1 MKVVLRI
8 FIPLCIFSFIAF
20 GISVMF
26 LGTQPITADATISEL
41 TISDSGA
48 NTYDITDS
56 FTSIRADI
64 GAYKLTI
71 KPWSENKTQVT
82 VSGDKSSRIKAGVSG
97 DRLTIESDWSW
108 GENWNWSMFRNIF
121 NGSAFSTEVLLKIPD
136 KTYEQVM
143 MYVGAGSLVSDGI
156 QAKDIYLNVGAG
168 SMTYTQPAGFRADH
182 ISADV
187 SAGSLIAKN
196 MAAGNYEVDV
206 SAGSANIYGLT
217 GSGSAD
223 VSAGNARLQFAELNE
238 ECNVDVS
245 AGDVTLDIPE
255 DSSAK
260 FICDK
265 SAGDIRIMVG
275 GENRHADDGDII
287 SINGGGTTVNLSVSA
302 GDIKVLNS
310 TSSAVEIGTAI
321 VSAAENSARNI
332 TTTFTLEETAIA
344 EENE

>member
-26 LGTQPITADATISEL
+26 LGTQPITADAAISEL

-182 ISADV
+182 ISADI

-196 MAAGNYEVDV
+196 MAAGNYEV
-206 SAGSANIYGLT
+206 
-217 GSGSAD
+217 D

-310 TSSAVEIGTAI
+310 TSSAVEIGTAV

>member
-26 LGTQPITADATISEL
+26 LGTQPITADTAISEL

-168 SMTYTQPAGFRADH
+168 SMTYTCLLYTSDAAD
-182 ISADV
+182 
-187 SAGSLIAKN
+187 
-196 MAAGNYEVDV
+196 E
-206 SAGSANIYGLT
+206 
-217 GSGSAD
+217 
-223 VSAGNARLQFAELNE
+223 
-238 ECNVDVS
+238 
-245 AGDVTLDIPE
+245 
-255 DSSAK
+255 
-260 FICDK
+260 
-265 SAGDIRIMVG
+265 
-275 GENRHADDGDII
+275 
-287 SINGGGTTVNLSVSA
+287 
-302 GDIKVLNS
+302 
-310 TSSAVEIGTAI
+310 
-321 VSAAENSARNI
+321 
-332 TTTFTLEETAIA
+332 
-344 EENE
+344 

>member
-26 LGTQPITADATISEL
+26 LGTQPITADAAISEL

-121 NGSAFSTEVLLKIPD
+121 NGSAFSTEVLLKVPD

-143 MYVGAGSLVSDGI
+143 MYVGSWLAGLRRNSGERHLPERWRRLDDLHSASRIPRRSYFCRCFG
-156 QAKDIYLNVGAG
+156 
-168 SMTYTQPAGFRADH
+168 GFTH
-182 ISADV
+182 
-187 SAGSLIAKN
+187 
-196 MAAGNYEVDV
+196 
-206 SAGSANIYGLT
+206 
-217 GSGSAD
+217 
-223 VSAGNARLQFAELNE
+223 
-238 ECNVDVS
+238 C
-245 AGDVTLDIPE
+245 
-255 DSSAK
+255 
-260 FICDK
+260 
-265 SAGDIRIMVG
+265 
-275 GENRHADDGDII
+275 
-287 SINGGGTTVNLSVSA
+287 
-302 GDIKVLNS
+302 
-310 TSSAVEIGTAI
+310 
-321 VSAAENSARNI
+321 
-332 TTTFTLEETAIA
+332 
-344 EENE
+344 

>member
-26 LGTQPITADATISEL
+26 LGTQPITADAAISEL

-121 NGSAFSTEVLLKIPD
+121 NGSAFSTEVLLKVPD

-196 MAAGNYEVDV
+196 MAAGNYD
-206 SAGSANIYGLT
+206 
-217 GSGSAD
+217 AD

-310 TSSAVEIGTAI
+310 TSSAVEIGTAV

>member
-26 LGTQPITADATISEL
+26 LGTQPITADTAISEL

-121 NGSAFSTEVLLKIPD
+121 NGSAFSTEVLLKVPD
-136 KTYEQVM
+136 KTYEQIM

-223 VSAGNARLQFAELNE
+223 VSAGNARL
-238 ECNVDVS
+238 
-245 AGDVTLDIPE
+245 
-255 DSSAK
+255 
-260 FICDK
+260 
-265 SAGDIRIMVG
+265 
-275 GENRHADDGDII
+275 
-287 SINGGGTTVNLSVSA
+287 
-302 GDIKVLNS
+302 
-310 TSSAVEIGTAI
+310 
-321 VSAAENSARNI
+321 
-332 TTTFTLEETAIA
+332 
-344 EENE
+344 

>member
-26 LGTQPITADATISEL
+26 LGTQPITADTAISEL

-121 NGSAFSTEVLLKIPD
+121 NGSAFSTEVLLKVPD

-156 QAKDIYLNVGAG
+156 QAKDVYLNAGAG

-206 SAGSANIYGLT
+206 SAGSANIYGL
-217 GSGSAD
+217 
-223 VSAGNARLQFAELNE
+223 NE

-255 DSSAK
+255 NSSAK

-310 TSSAVEIGTAI
+310 TSSAVEIGTAV

>member
-26 LGTQPITADATISEL
+26 LGTQPITADTAISEL

-82 VSGDKSSRIKAGVSG
+82 VSGDESSRIKAGVSG

-108 GENWNWSMFRNIF
+108 GENWNWSMFRNLF
-121 NGSAFSTEVLLKIPD
+121 NGSAFSTEVLLKVPD

-187 SAGSLIAKN
+187 SA
-196 MAAGNYEVDV
+196 
-206 SAGSANIYGLT
+206 
-217 GSGSAD
+217 
-223 VSAGNARLQFAELNE
+223 
-238 ECNVDVS
+238 C
-245 AGDVTLDIPE
+245 PH
-255 DSSAK
+255 
-260 FICDK
+260 C
-265 SAGDIRIMVG
+265 
-275 GENRHADDGDII
+275 
-287 SINGGGTTVNLSVSA
+287 
-302 GDIKVLNS
+302 
-310 TSSAVEIGTAI
+310 
-321 VSAAENSARNI
+321 
-332 TTTFTLEETAIA
+332 
-344 EENE
+344 

>member
-1 MKVVLRI
+1 
-8 FIPLCIFSFIAF
+8 
-20 GISVMF
+20 
-26 LGTQPITADATISEL
+26 
-41 TISDSGA
+41 
-48 NTYDITDS
+48 
-56 FTSIRADI
+56 
-64 GAYKLTI
+64 
-71 KPWSENKTQVT
+71 
-82 VSGDKSSRIKAGVSG
+82 
-97 DRLTIESDWSW
+97 
-108 GENWNWSMFRNIF
+108 
-121 NGSAFSTEVLLKIPD
+121 
-136 KTYEQVM
+136 

-310 TSSAVEIGTAI
+310 TSSSVEIGTAV